1 MNALL
6 QSLLPLRDRRFLIIF
21 MLGFSSGFPW
31 VLHGS
36 VLTLWMQSEGL
47 SRSHIGFIGGVT
59 AIYALN
65 WLWSPLVDTV
75 RLPWLYRRFG
85 QRRSWILLTQALL
98 IFCIFF
104 LSFARP
110 EQNLWLLGLLALGVA
125 LASATQDIAV
135 DAYRI
140 NIFSRAEFDAKL
152 PYSSAMA
159 TTGWWAGYG
168 FIGGALALW
177 LGGESIGLSWPA
189 VYRVLLCL
197 YLLLM
202 LFVTMVPEPGPDK
215 DAETVTETNAAAVA
229 AAPPWRGL
237 QYWLQDTVVRP
248 FTEFFERCGL
258 QLAVAILLFLFSFRI
273 GEAML
278 GRMSLVFY
286 VELGFSTEEIAL
298 YQKFLGGLSLL
309 GAFINTR
316 YGVIRGMLVGGIAM
330 AASNLMY
337 AVMATVGPE
346 PWLFLLTLLV
356 DNFCNAFATVAVV
369 SFISYFASRTY
380 TGTQFALMTSFSNFG
395 RTTLAAG
402 SGAIVDALDGNWPL
416 FFIMTTLVVIP
427 SLLLLVWMGRML
439 EDYRSEQASLS
450 DINRQSPQT

>member
-1 MNALL
+1 MKSLL
-6 QSLLPLRDRRFLIIF
+6 QSLTPLLDRRFLIIF

-47 SRSHIGFIGGVT
+47 TRSEIGFIGAVT
-59 AIYALN
+59 AIYAFN
-65 WLWSPLVDTV
+65 WLWSPLVDSI
-75 RLPWLYRRFG
+75 RLPWLHQRFG
-85 QRRSWILLTQALL
+85 RRRSWIVFTQALL
-98 IFCIFF
+98 VLCIFF
-104 LSFARP
+104 LSFAQP
-110 EQNLWLLGLLALGVA
+110 QGNLWLLGVLALGVA

-140 NIFSRAEFDAKL
+140 NIFSRSEFDAKL

-177 LGGESIGLSWPA
+177 LGGESLGFSWPQ
-189 VYRVLLCL
+189 VYRILMLI

-202 LFVTMVPEPGPDK
+202 VLVLLAPEPPQ
-215 DAETVTETNAAAVA
+215 DADVA
-229 AAPPWRGL
+229 EQSATRAEGVHL
-237 QYWLQDTVVRP
+237 LAWLQRTIVAP
-248 FTEFFERCGL
+248 FNEFFVRCGFR
-258 QLAVAILLFLFSFRI
+258 LALAILLFLFSFRI

-286 VELGFSTEEIAL
+286 VELGFSTEDIAL
-298 YQKFLGGLSLL
+298 YQKFFGGLATVVFSLL
-309 GAFINTR
+309 GALINTR

-330 AASNLMY
+330 AASNLLY
-337 AVMATVGPE
+337 AIMAQLGPL
-346 PWLFLLTLLV
+346 PWLFLLTLLI
-356 DNFCNAFATVAVV
+356 DNFCQAFATVAVI
-369 SFISYFASRTY
+369 SFMSYFTSRTY

-395 RTTLAAG
+395 RTTLAAS

-416 FFIMTTLVVIP
+416 FFVMTTVIVIP

-439 EDYRSEQASLS
+439 ENYRREPATTTTPGSQQEG
-450 DINRQSPQT
+450 T

>member
-47 SRSHIGFIGGVT
+47 SRSQIGFIGGVT

-75 RLPWLYRRFG
+75 RLPFLYRRFG
-85 QRRSWILLTQALL
+85 QRRSWILFTQALL
-98 IFCIFF
+98 ILCIFL

-110 EQNLWLLGLLALGVA
+110 EENLLVLGVLALAVA

-140 NIFSRAEFDAKL
+140 NAFTPAEFDAKL

-177 LGGESIGLSWPA
+177 LGGESLGLAWPV
-189 VYRVLLCL
+189 VYRILMCL
-197 YLLLM
+197 YLVLM
-202 LFVTMVPEPGPDK
+202 LLVTLVPEPARDEPVAAK
-215 DAETVTETNAAAVA
+215 LAPAAAVA
-229 AAPPWRGL
+229 WGGL
-237 QYWLQDTVVRP
+237 FSWVQDTVVRP
-248 FTEFFERCGL
+248 FTEFFERCGTK
-258 QLAVAILLFLFSFRI
+258 LAVAILLFLFSFRI

-286 VELGFSTEEIAL
+286 VELGFSTEDIAL
-298 YQKFLGGLSLL
+298 YQKFIGGLSTVVFSLL
-309 GAFINTR
+309 GALINTR

-330 AASNLMY
+330 AASNLLY
-337 AVMATVGPE
+337 AVMAKVGPE
-346 PWLFLLTLLV
+346 PWLFLLTLLI
-356 DNFCNAFATVAVV
+356 DNFCQAFATVAVI
-369 SFISYFASRTY
+369 SFMSYFTSRTY

-395 RTTLAAG
+395 RTTLAAS
-402 SGAIVDALDGNWPL
+402 SGAIVDGLDGNWPL
-416 FFIMTTLVVIP
+416 FFVMTTVIVIP
-427 SLLLLVWMGRML
+427 SLLLLVWMGRL
-439 EDYRSEQASLS
+439 LDTWRSAQVPVTTTTRGVQE
-450 DINRQSPQT
+450 T

>member
-1 MNALL
+1 MNSLL
-6 QSLLPLRDRRFLIIF
+6 QLLLPLRDRRFLVIF

-47 SRSHIGFIGGVT
+47 SRSEIGFIGGVT

-85 QRRSWILLTQALL
+85 QRRSWILLMQAVL
-98 IFCIFF
+98 IFCILM

-110 EQNLWLLGLLALGVA
+110 QENLVLLGVLALGVA

-140 NIFSRAEFDAKL
+140 NSFTRAEFDAKL

-159 TTGWWAGYG
+159 TIGWWSGYG

-177 LGGESIGLSWPA
+177 LGGESMGLEWSE
-189 VYRVLLCL
+189 VYRVLLGV
-197 YLLLM
+197 YALLM
-202 LFVTMVPEPGPDK
+202 LLVVLAPEPLVERE
-215 DAETVTETNAAAVA
+215 DAVRTAL
-229 AAPPWRGL
+229 PWRGTAD
-237 QYWLQDTVVRP
+237 WLRRTVVSP
-248 FTEFFERCGL
+248 FTEFFQRCGT
-258 QLAVAILLFLFSFRI
+258 QLALAILLFLFSFRI

-298 YQKFLGGLSLL
+298 YQKFLGGLATVVFSLL
-309 GAFINTR
+309 GAVISTR

-330 AASNLMY
+330 AASNLLY
-337 AVMATVGPE
+337 AAMALVGPE
-346 PWLFLLTLLV
+346 PWLFILTLLI
-356 DNFCNAFATVAVV
+356 DNFCQAFATVAVI
-369 SFISYFASRTY
+369 SFISYFTSRTY

-402 SGAIVDALDGNWPL
+402 SGVIVDGLDGNWPV
-416 FFIMTTLVVIP
+416 FFVMTTVIVIP
-427 SLLLLVWMGRML
+427 SLLLLVWVGRML
-439 EDYRSEQASLS
+439 DTYRDGQAA
-450 DINRQSPQT
+450 QSGDTQGARET

>member
-1 MNALL
+1 MNSLL

-47 SRSHIGFIGGVT
+47 SRSQIGFIGGVT

-75 RLPWLYRRFG
+75 RLPWLHRLFG

-98 IFCIFF
+98 ILCIFL
-104 LSFARP
+104 LSLARP
-110 EQNLWLLGLLALGVA
+110 QENLLVLGVLALGVA

-140 NIFSRAEFDAKL
+140 NCFTPEEFDAKL

-159 TTGWWAGYG
+159 TIGWWAGYG

-177 LGGESIGLSWPA
+177 LGGESVGLDWPT
-189 VYRVLLCL
+189 VYRVLLGV
-197 YLLLM
+197 YVLLM
-202 LFVTMVPEPGPDK
+202 LLVTLVPEPAAGRGEGA
-215 DAETVTETNAAAVA
+215 DATTL
-229 AAPPWRGL
+229 PWRGVAD
-237 QYWLQDTVVRP
+237 WLHATIVSP
-248 FTEFFERCGL
+248 FTEFFRRCGT
-258 QLAVAILLFLFSFRI
+258 QLAVAILLFLFCFRI

-286 VELGFSTEEIAL
+286 VELGFSTGDIAL
-298 YQKFLGGLSLL
+298 YQKFLGGLSTVVFSLL
-309 GAFINTR
+309 GALINTR
-316 YGVIRGMLVGGIAM
+316 YGVVRGMLVGGIAM
-330 AASNLMY
+330 AASNLLY
-337 AVMATVGPE
+337 AVMAAVGPE
-346 PWLFLLTLLV
+346 PWLFMLTLLI
-356 DNFCNAFATVAVV
+356 DNFCQAFATVAVI
-369 SFISYFASRTY
+369 SFMSYFTSRTY

-395 RTTLAAG
+395 RTTLAAS
-402 SGAIVDALDGNWPL
+402 SGAIVDGLGGNWPL
-416 FFIMTTLVVIP
+416 FFILTTVIVIP

-439 EDYRSEQASLS
+439 DTYRNGQTT
-450 DINRQSPQT
+450 SPTNTSGSP